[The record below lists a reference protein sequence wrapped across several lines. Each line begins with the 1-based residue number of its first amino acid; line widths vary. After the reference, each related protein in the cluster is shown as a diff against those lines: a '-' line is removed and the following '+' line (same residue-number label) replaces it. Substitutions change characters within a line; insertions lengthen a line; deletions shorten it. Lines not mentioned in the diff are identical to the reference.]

1 MKSAPEFTGV
11 NEIEK
16 ATGCFCGVGI
26 TTTLPLTFDLYYFIA
41 NKLNTPGGD
50 AVGCFRMG
58 GGGKLRIQLS
68 LIA

>member
-11 NEIEK
+11 NDIK
-16 ATGCFCGVGI
+16 KGNWMFCGVGI
-26 TTTLPLTFDLYYFIA
+26 TTTLPLTFNVYYFIA

-50 AVGCFRMG
+50 AVGCYRT